1 MSDHPETIPATLL
14 PGLLDGWCGPVDVH
28 WRSWGRD
35 RWASSAC
42 FGGLVLTDTSGVL
55 CSSSLADIRLPLA
68 RPECRHRLCVIL
80 AAGKLCGCPRDA
92 KWASPACPHCRGSEW
107 VRKPAPA
114 WHLLPVAEGGSLPA
128 EYAHHSAALLA
139 CFATRVAAGMGG
151 IVDVLPSW
159 RWISKYGRHWRRGDT
174 LDVRERDV
182 LSEGWHAGWR
192 CRRERCAAG
201 PETGEAGKFAAD
213 ATALVAGFALLDEGG
228 VLRLPPIPPTTV
240 KENDDAP

>member
-55 CSSSLADIRLPLA
+55 CSSSLADIRLPLT
-68 RPECRHRLCVIL
+68 RPEARNRLCVVL
-80 AAGKLCGCPRDA
+80 AA
-92 KWASPACPHCRGSEW
+92 RGS
-107 VRKPAPA
+107 PA

-182 LSEGWHAGWR
+182 LSEGWRAGWR

-213 ATALVAGFALLDEGG
+213 AAALVAGYALLDDD
-228 VLRLPPIPPTTV
+228 VLRLPPSPPITV
-240 KENDDAP
+240 KENDDG

>member
-1 MSDHPETIPATLL
+1 MREHPTMIPAALFGDALL
-14 PGLLDGWCGPVDVH
+14 SEYFGRIEDEMLGEGLILRRVL
-28 WRSWGRD
+28 GRCEFMV
-35 RWASSAC
+35 RNQRYPRVVVN
-42 FGGLVLTDTSGVL
+42 L
-55 CSSSLADIRLPLA
+55 RLPLT
-68 RPECRHRLCVIL
+68 RPEARNRLCVVL
-80 AAGKLCGCPRDA
+80 AA
-92 KWASPACPHCRGSEW
+92 RGS
-107 VRKPAPA
+107 PA

-128 EYAHHSAALLA
+128 EYAHYSAALLA
-139 CFATRVAAGMGG
+139 CHATRVAAGMGG

-213 ATALVAGFALLDEGG
+213 AAALVAGYALLDDD
-228 VLRLPPIPPTTV
+228 VLRLPPSPPITV
-240 KENDDAP
+240 KENDDG

>member
-1 MSDHPETIPATLL
+1 MRDHPETIPATLL
-14 PGLLDGWCGPVDVH
+14 PGLLDGWCGPVEEWKDEGSVAVG
-28 WRSWGRD
+28 WTMRPWGTVYAPD
-35 RWASSAC
+35 
-42 FGGLVLTDTSGVL
+42 
-55 CSSSLADIRLPLA
+55 LAAVRLPLA

-213 ATALVAGFALLDEGG
+213 ATALVAGFALLDDGD
-228 VLRLPPIPPTTV
+228 VLRLPPTTPTV
-240 KENDDAP
+240 KE

>member
-1 MSDHPETIPATLL
+1 MRDHPETIPATLL
-14 PGLLDGWCGPVDVH
+14 PGLLDGWCGPVEEWKDEGSMAVG
-28 WRSWGRD
+28 WTTRPWGTFYTLD
-35 RWASSAC
+35 
-42 FGGLVLTDTSGVL
+42 
-55 CSSSLADIRLPLA
+55 LAAVRLPLT
-68 RPECRHRLCVIL
+68 RPEARNRLCVVL
-80 AAGKLCGCPRDA
+80 AA
-92 KWASPACPHCRGSEW
+92 RGS
-107 VRKPAPA
+107 PA
-114 WHLLPVAEGGSLPA
+114 WHLLPVALGGQLPA

-213 ATALVAGFALLDEGG
+213 AAALAAGFALLDEGG
-228 VLRLPPIPPTTV
+228 VLRLPPITP
-240 KENDDAP
+240 ENP

>member
-1 MSDHPETIPATLL
+1 MREHPTMIPAALFGDALL
-14 PGLLDGWCGPVDVH
+14 SEYFGRIEDEMLGEGLILRRVL
-28 WRSWGRD
+28 GRCEFMV
-35 RWASSAC
+35 RNQRYPRVVVN
-42 FGGLVLTDTSGVL
+42 L
-55 CSSSLADIRLPLA
+55 RLPLT
-68 RPECRHRLCVIL
+68 RPEARNRLCVIL

-114 WHLLPVAEGGSLPA
+114 WHLLPVAEGGSLLDEHA
-128 EYAHHSAALLA
+128 KHSPVLLA
-139 CFATRVAAGMGG
+139 CHATRVAAGMGG

-159 RWISKYGRHWRRGDT
+159 RWISKYGRHWLRGDT

-213 ATALVAGFALLDEGG
+213 AAALVAGYALLDDD
-228 VLRLPPIPPTTV
+228 VLRLPPSPPITV
-240 KENDDAP
+240 KENDDG